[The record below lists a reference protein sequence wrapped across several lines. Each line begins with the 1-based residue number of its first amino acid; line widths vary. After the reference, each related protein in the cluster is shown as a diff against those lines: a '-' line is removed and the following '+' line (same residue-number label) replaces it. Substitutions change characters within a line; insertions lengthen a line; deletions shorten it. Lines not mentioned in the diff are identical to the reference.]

1 MFNVE
6 VSVTTS
12 VVEAK
17 APKGTVEKAVVQP
30 IDIGTFEI
38 TLVGDSPLIV
48 HAWAAK
54 TKIEM
59 LESMQR
65 KTKVKGSRPVRN
77 PEQEYKDSLY
87 PLPGG
92 GYGFPSIGVKGAA
105 VSACR
110 SVAGVAMTEARGTFH
125 INGEFVRIKGEPT
138 MREDM
143 VKVGMGSADLRYRAE
158 FKEWSMTFQVRYNR
172 SMLTAEQII
181 NLFNIAG
188 FGNGIGEWRPQRNGA
203 FGMFHVQV

>member
-1 MFNVE
+1 
-6 VSVTTS
+6 
-12 VVEAK
+12 
-17 APKGTVEKAVVQP
+17 
-30 IDIGTFEI
+30 
-38 TLVGDSPLIV
+38 
-48 HAWAAK
+48 
-54 TKIEM
+54 
-59 LESMQR
+59 
-65 KTKVKGSRPVRN
+65 
-77 PEQEYKDSLY
+77 
-87 PLPGG
+87 
-92 GYGFPSIGVKGAA
+92 
-105 VSACR
+105 
-110 SVAGVAMTEARGTFH
+110 MTEARGTFH
-125 INGEFVRIKGEPT
+125 INGEFIRIKGEPT